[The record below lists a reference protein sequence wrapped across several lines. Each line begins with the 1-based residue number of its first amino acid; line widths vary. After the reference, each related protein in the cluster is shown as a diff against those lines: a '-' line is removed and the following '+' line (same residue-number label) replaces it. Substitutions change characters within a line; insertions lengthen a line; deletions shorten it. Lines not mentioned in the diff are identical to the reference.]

1 MIIATQ
7 LRLIFRDGSSLRYS
21 HVVQFWTADVE
32 LVVKGE
38 RDGSDGL
45 RVNVEDSHYL
55 DQILDMQV
63 EFKNPIVK
71 EATDYPDAPLGNLV

>member
-1 MIIATQ
+1 MIIAKS
-7 LRLIFRDGSSLRYS
+7 LRLIFRDGRSLRYS
-21 HVVQFWTADVE
+21 HIRQFWTADVE
-32 LVVKGE
+32 LVVRGE

-63 EFKNPIVK
+63 EFRIPI
-71 EATDYPDAPLGNLV
+71 A